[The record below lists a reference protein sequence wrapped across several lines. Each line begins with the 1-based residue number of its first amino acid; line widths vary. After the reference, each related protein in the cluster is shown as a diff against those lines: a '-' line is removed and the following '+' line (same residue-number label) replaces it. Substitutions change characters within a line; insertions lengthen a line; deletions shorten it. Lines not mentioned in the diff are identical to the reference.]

1 MKKNLAGINNDNLP
15 KTENSMTKV
24 NSISEYET
32 QRMMI
37 IVSNLR
43 IIFKSIFQKNEIFS
57 PKQRRYFVQLEELFV
72 LAGWFLFGANRERF
86 EVIYISSSLD
96 WDFKWKWM
104 LGMLPRKKKWCCQ
117 DTIYS
122 LLCRLTGNKSTLK
135 PQRYLALNK

>member
-72 LAGWFLFGANRERF
+72 LVGCFLFGANCERL

-96 WDFKWKWM
+96 
-104 LGMLPRKKKWCCQ
+104 
-117 DTIYS
+117 IEI
-122 LLCRLTGNKSTLK
+122 
-135 PQRYLALNK
+135 LNENQC